1 MAAHDARHGPVP
13 GEAGD
18 SVPDARRTGQAVT
31 PEQAG
36 QQDVFALLQDPATHG
51 LSAPVKRIDT
61 HGAAVFLAGPDVYKV
76 KRAVRFPF
84 LDFST
89 LQKRHAACLAE
100 IEVNR
105 HNAPGLYLG
114 VTPVTR
120 RAGALHLGG
129 SGPAVEWA
137 VHLRRFDEA
146 ATLDRLA
153 EQGPLGPGVV
163 DTLAQVVA
171 AAHRRAAHR
180 DGAAATRNLRGVLEG
195 TAADVASS
203 PVLFPPQAAAA
214 LSHALNTAFARA
226 EPLLLRRGGRGLV
239 RHCHGDLHLGN
250 IAMVGGAPVL
260 FDAIEFDAALA
271 TTDILY
277 DLAFLLMDLCKRGLV
292 ADANRLLNRYL
303 PYLDPSFDDELA
315 GIGGLAA
322 LPLFMGLRAAIRA
335 KVAAALL
342 RLDPLTPHLRD
353 DALEC
358 LDAAAGFLA
367 PAPPVLVA
375 VGGLSGTG
383 KTTLAAALAPVLG
396 RAPGALHLR
405 SDVERKR
412 LFGVPATAR
421 LPQDAY
427 RPEVA
432 AQVQTRLH
440 ALAAAALGAGQAVIL
455 DATHRRPTDRA
466 AAAAQAALAGV
477 PFVGLWLEAPAGM
490 TAQRIAGRRGDASD
504 ATAAVAA
511 AQAAQAVGALD
522 WHRLDAGQP
531 VGALEC
537 AARRHLEAP

>member
-1 MAAHDARHGPVP
+1 MPP
-13 GEAGD
+13 G
-18 SVPDARRTGQAVT
+18 
-31 PEQAG
+31 QAG
-36 QQDVFALLQDPATHG
+36 QQEIFALLQDPATHG

-89 LQKRHAACLAE
+89 LQKRHSACLAE

-114 VTPVTR
+114 VVPVTR
-120 RAGALHLGG
+120 REGILHLGG
-129 SGPAVEWA
+129 GGPAVEWA
-137 VHLRRFDEA
+137 VHLRRFDED

-153 EQGPLGPGVV
+153 AQGPLRPGVV
-163 DTLAQVVA
+163 DMLAHVVA

-180 DGAAATRNLRGVLEG
+180 DGATATRNLRGVLEG
-195 TAADVASS
+195 TTAEVASA
-203 PVLFPPQAAAA
+203 PELFPPQAAAA
-214 LSHALNTAFARA
+214 LGQALSAAFAQA
-226 EPLLLRRGGRGLV
+226 EPLLLRRGGKGLV

-250 IAMVGGAPVL
+250 IAMIGGAPVL
-260 FDAIEFDAALA
+260 FDAIEFDEALA
-271 TTDILY
+271 TTDVLY

-303 PYLDPSFDDELA
+303 PCLDPSFDDELA

-342 RLDPLTPHLRD
+342 RIEPLTPHLRD
-353 DALEC
+353 DAIDC
-358 LDAAAGFLA
+358 LGAAAGFLA

-383 KTTLAAALAPVLG
+383 KTMLAAALAPSLG

-412 LFGVPATAR
+412 LFGVSETAR

-427 RPEVA
+427 RPEVS
-432 AQVQTRLH
+432 AQVQARLH

-455 DATHRRPTDRA
+455 DATHRDPAERA
-466 AAAAQAALAGV
+466 AASALATRAGV
-477 PFVGLWLEAPAGM
+477 PLVGFWLET
-490 TAQRIAGRRGDASD
+490 TAEVMSQRIAGRHGDASD
-504 ATAAVAA
+504 ATAAIAA

-531 VGALEC
+531 AGLLAC
-537 AARRHLEAP
+537 AARQHLRAP